1 MTLFLG
7 RPVSA
12 VPGAPSTPVLTVEV
26 LGSTSLRLTASAN
39 ADAGFK
45 EWAFEYATTALGPFV
60 PLAAQVSPVL
70 VVSPLSPSTTY
81 YFRAKGTT
89 NVNQVT
95 AYSAT
100 ASGTTSP
107 PVTTSIYRNWPSAY
121 LNWSQGGSTGLTTG
135 KKQAMAKCDV
145 VVLREPGPA
154 EYSTQVSDLS
164 GILAI
169 RSSVKLGIYGD
180 PFWTYDT
187 SESDTGHWRRWVWDI
202 ASSVTNWLLRNS
214 SGNVVGHMFRWAE
227 SKCTNMAVHLAGLN
241 GSGKRFSQALATKY
255 REIMSSPNRLALCSV
270 IPWDDYAVIDECRS
284 RSDGSDVSASYANNG
299 VADDKYNDTATGGG
313 TKYRT
318 GLAQFTAD
326 WRTEFPGMAI
336 FVNLNSYAYTQGGST
351 TPILPLSSSELYQ
364 IADVVLAENG
374 LTYRA
379 RMGNHE
385 TQNNTHTYP
394 LGTPEYGNTSDVVG
408 SQEYWADLYVKRA
421 HARPD
426 TTAAFGKQMVA
437 LYQQM
442 ACNSSTTPTATDY
455 AFARMLLAHAMAVEG
470 LGYAGLFNGADQ
482 PFWVDELAVK
492 VGAPLATRS
501 MGTLTEASPVSF
513 TERTAD
519 YTGGSGEKFFFVDF
533 ENARWIFR
541 WDKVGYTAGSSNFGD
556 GSAVSC
562 PLGSAGAG
570 KRFDALNA
578 STYVH
583 PDYPDLACVGQDT
596 SLNNGATNITTVSL
610 KPYHAQL
617 VRRVNA

>member
-1 MTLFLG
+1 MFLV

-12 VPGAPSTPVLTVEV
+12 VPGAPGTPTLTVEV
-26 LGSTSLRLTASAN
+26 LGSSSIRLTAA
-39 ADAGFK
+39 ATAAAGFK
-45 EWAFEYATTALGPFV
+45 EWVFEYATAALGPFV
-60 PLAAQVSPVL
+60 PLSAQISPVL

-81 YFRAKGTT
+81 HFRAKGTT
-89 NVNQVT
+89 NVDQVT
-95 AYSAT
+95 AYSTT

-121 LNWSQGGSTGLTTG
+121 LNWSQGGSTGLTTT

-154 EYSTQVSDLS
+154 EYSGQVSDLS

-169 RSSVKLGIYGD
+169 RSSVKLGVYID
-180 PFWTYDT
+180 PFFTYDN
-187 SESDTGHWRRWVWDI
+187 SESDSGHWRRWVWDV
-202 ASSVTNWLLRNS
+202 ANTVTNWRLRNS
-214 SGNVVGHMFRWAE
+214 SGGVLGHMFQWVDT
-227 SKCTNMAVHLAGLN
+227 KCTNMAVHLAGLD
-241 GSGKRFSQALATKY
+241 GAGKRFSQALATKY
-255 REIMSSPNRLALCSV
+255 REIMSTPNRLAQCSV
-270 IPWDDYAVIDECRS
+270 IPWDDYAVADECRS
-284 RSDGSDVSASYANNG
+284 RSDGSSVSASYANNG
-299 VADDKYNDTATGGG
+299 VADDKHDDTSTGGG

-336 FVNLNSYAYTQGGST
+336 FVNLNSFKYVQGSPD
-351 TPILPLSSSELYQ
+351 TPILPLSASALYQ

-394 LGTPEYGNTSDVVG
+394 LGTPEYGSSVG

-426 TTAAFGKQMVA
+426 TSAVFGKQMVA

-442 ACNSSTTPTATDY
+442 ACQSSTTPTAADY

-492 VGAPLATRS
+492 VGNPISTRS
-501 MGTLTEASPVSF
+501 MGTLTEASPCSF
-513 TERTAD
+513 TVRTAD
-519 YTGGSGEKFFFVDF
+519 YTGGSSEKFFFVDF
-533 ENARWIFR
+533 DNARWVFR
-541 WDKVGYTAGSSNFGD
+541 WDTVGYTAGSSNFGD

-570 KRFDALNA
+570 KRWDALNA
-578 STYVH
+578 STYAH
-583 PDYPDLACVGQDT
+583 PDYADLACVGQDT
-596 SLNNGATNITTVSL
+596 GVNNGATNITTVSL

-617 VRRVNA
+617 VLRVNA